1 MKILKKKKK
10 LLFSAIALLLIT
22 GLTSLSSAS
31 GENLQKTFTWN
42 YKISSDARME
52 IKNYDCDLVIHTWD
66 KDETEYHLTI
76 DAETKTDND
85 AEVLK
90 NYIRDLTFSHSVT
103 NVSFDNRFWES
114 RNSILGLITM
124 KLKGNKTI
132 NLTAFDMKGEL
143 WIPNGCRFTL
153 GSKYSQINME
163 DFSGSATIDLY
174 NDNFYGG
181 NIEGDAEITDK
192 YSTIELKNLKG
203 IRADLYNSRFDAIS
217 CGNLNIQSKYSKV
230 TFNTSG
236 DLEINSY
243 NDKYSFSKTGDII
256 FVAKYSDLTTG
267 LSGRASLNCYDG
279 SVTMKQAKEV
289 KMESKYADF
298 RFDVTGDCTISSSY
312 NDRLTAGKINSL
324 DINESKYSTYKIDEL
339 ATFLSESD
347 GYNDKF
353 NILKMGKEFK
363 EIKVNGKYLELSVV
377 IPETASY
384 RFKANITYPNLD
396 INESAFKP
404 IVRIQKSSQI
414 EYDAVKGTE
423 KEGMPLIEA
432 NGYQLSLK
440 IREY

>member
-1 MKILKKKKK
+1 MKILKKEKKF
-10 LLFSAIALLLIT
+10 LFSAIALLLIT

-31 GENLQKTFTWN
+31 GKNLQKTFTWS

-76 DAETKTDND
+76 DAETKTDSD
-85 AEVLK
+85 GEVLK
-90 NYIRDLTFSHSVT
+90 NYIRDLTFSHSVN

-114 RNSILGLITM
+114 RNSIFGLTTM

-143 WIPNGCRFTL
+143 WIPKGCRFTL
-153 GSKYSQINME
+153 GSKYSQINMD

-192 YSTIELKNLKG
+192 YSTIELKNLKS

-267 LSGRASLNCYDG
+267 QSGRASLNCYDG
-279 SVTMKQAKEV
+279 SVTMKQAEEV

-298 RFDVTGDCTISSSY
+298 RFDVTGNCTISSSY

-353 NILKMGKEFK
+353 NISKMGKEFK

-404 IVRIQKSSQI
+404 IVKIQKSSQI

-432 NGYQLSLK
+432 NGYQVSLK